1 MSLKFTVPLGKVSQV
16 MGMMNFL
23 QNKFKIL
30 KITINATE
38 GSISDEEYE
47 SKIKETLRQL
57 GLEDN
62 QE

>member
-30 KITINATE
+30 RITINAIE
-38 GSISDEEYE
+38 GSISNEEYE

-57 GLEDN
+57 GLEEDK
-62 QE
+62 

>member
-1 MSLKFTVPLGKVSQV
+1 VSLKFTVPLGKVSQV

-30 KITINATE
+30 RITINAIE
-38 GSISDEEYE
+38 GSISNEEYE

-57 GLEDN
+57 GLEEDK
-62 QE
+62 